1 MYDSFTEGQ
10 ETRVLVFICLRLVR
24 GVLTDFSFFFIV
36 LGVGLIAGHFLDFG
50 DGDVVE
56 VLHCFAVDI
65 RKVMLARSFFVLG
78 DSFDLLLSGLKGE
91 LLSLSQ
97 LGR

>member
-1 MYDSFTEGQ
+1 MYDSLTEGQ
-10 ETRVLVFICLRLVR
+10 ETRILVFICLRLVR

-50 DGDVVE
+50 DRDVVE